1 MPRVK
6 LDLAAIADGIWPI
19 PSGGWTTDGTAG
31 VSYPEV
37 GNATCFA
44 IEDGSFWFEHRN
56 RVILAAVQKFPPAN
70 EVILDVGGGNGFVTK
85 ALQDAGFAA
94 VLLEPAEAGTA
105 NANARG
111 VRHVVR
117 GDLDAARFHE
127 RTIGGIG
134 LFDVIEHIEDDVEF
148 LRNAV
153 KLLVPGGRVYATVP
167 AFQSLWSA
175 DDVAS
180 GHFRRYRVAALE
192 AILKR
197 AGLRVEYSTYFFWIL
212 PLPLFLLRVL
222 LPELGLRR
230 NDAVADAPREHAVGH
245 PFVCAV
251 AEKLFRPELRLVRR
265 AKSVPFGG
273 SCLVVGTR
281 V

>member
-1 MPRVK
+1 M
-6 LDLAAIADGIWPI
+6 
-19 PSGGWTTDGTAG
+19 
-31 VSYPEV
+31 
-37 GNATCFA
+37 
-44 IEDGSFWFEHRN
+44 
-56 RVILAAVQKFPPAN
+56 
-70 EVILDVGGGNGFVTK
+70 
-85 ALQDAGFAA
+85 
-94 VLLEPAEAGTA
+94 
-105 NANARG
+105 
-111 VRHVVR
+111 
-117 GDLDAARFHE
+117 
-127 RTIGGIG
+127 
-134 LFDVIEHIEDDVEF
+134 IEHIEDDVEF

-245 PFVCAV
+245 PFVRAV
-251 AEKLFRPELRLVRR
+251 AEKLFRPELRLVRAQSPFPSAPAVSLWVR
-265 AKSVPFGG
+265 TSDSVAVEDRQTEAGQ
-273 SCLVVGTR
+273 SVAIAVVEQVAVGVVVEHER
-281 V
+281 ILY

>member
-1 MPRVK
+1 MKV
-6 LDLAAIADGIWPI
+6 DLAAIADGISPTL
-19 PSGGWTTDGTAG
+19 SGGWTTDGTAG
-31 VSYPEV
+31 VLYPEV

-127 RTIGGIG
+127 RR
-134 LFDVIEHIEDDVEF
+134 L
-148 LRNAV
+148 A
-153 KLLVPGGRVYATVP
+153 
-167 AFQSLWSA
+167 
-175 DDVAS
+175 AS
-180 GHFRRYRVAALE
+180 
-192 AILKR
+192 
-197 AGLRVEYSTYFFWIL
+197 
-212 PLPLFLLRVL
+212 
-222 LPELGLRR
+222 
-230 NDAVADAPREHAVGH
+230 
-245 PFVCAV
+245 VC
-251 AEKLFRPELRLVRR
+251 
-265 AKSVPFGG
+265 SM
-273 SCLVVGTR
+273 
-281 V
+281 